1 MLFLLISFKK
11 IFQDEK
17 YNLGFLFIGIAIGL
31 KIIAIVPAIVLG
43 LYLIYPL
50 RKINKLK
57 DIFKVNFYTIVGLI
71 IAQPALLI
79 PSPKIYS
86 RIISANIQASRYN
99 QEKFL
104 SLNFDNL
111 QIWFVELSKY
121 YNLDTVFFGLLY
133 LVVLNEILQ
142 NLLRERNK
150 EINYYLVSFVITS
163 LFILLN
169 VERIWIYYLYVPT
182 LFLLFYIFSLSEINK
197 FSSRLLTVLLL
208 IISLSGLNTHYE
220 KKSKTYFAIDL
231 IKEATMFETI
241 AFIQD
246 EYLVG
251 ESVYN
256 LVYWDPDFYFP
267 RQGVTYEDEFK
278 ILENW
283 EEGRQLQPL
292 YSKVDFIVT
301 KSKFKITDNKIKE
314 QNIGDLNIYFIKND

>member
-1 MLFLLISFKK
+1 L
-11 IFQDEK
+11 
-17 YNLGFLFIGIAIGL
+17 YIG
-31 KIIAIVPAIVLG
+31 
-43 LYLIYPL
+43 
-50 RKINKLK
+50 
-57 DIFKVNFYTIVGLI
+57 
-71 IAQPALLI
+71 
-79 PSPKIYS
+79 
-86 RIISANIQASRYN
+86 
-99 QEKFL
+99 
-104 SLNFDNL
+104 
-111 QIWFVELSKY
+111 
-121 YNLDTVFFGLLY
+121 
-133 LVVLNEILQ
+133 VLNEILQ
-142 NLLRERNK
+142 NLLRKRNK

-163 LFILLN
+163 FFILLN

-182 LFLLFYIFSLSEINK
+182 LFLLFYIFSLSEIKN

-220 KKSKTYFAIDL
+220 KISNTYFAIDL

-283 EEGRQLQPL
+283 EEGIQLQPL